1 MTRWFVLAVCFTFL
15 ALSPGTVLAKRMGP
29 KPVAPV
35 EVNGVKFLAP
45 NESGREGHIEAHDLK
60 TGEKLWDALIYTVT
74 IDPNLEEDVQWVF
87 ITRLE
92 VKGDLLRVTNEK
104 DQTFTL
110 DPKTKQV
117 KKLAAFIGGSG
128 RGH

>member
-1 MTRWFVLAVCFTFL
+1 MTRYLSIATCTFL
-15 ALSPGTVLAKRMGP
+15 LAILTIPAMAKRMGP

-35 EVNGVKFLAP
+35 EANGVRYVAP
-45 NESGREGHIEAHDLK
+45 NESGREGRVEAQDAK
-60 TGEKLWDALIYTVT
+60 SGEKRWDALIYTVT

-87 ITRLE
+87 ITKLE
-92 VKGDLLRVTNEK
+92 LKGDLIRVTNEK

-117 KKLAAFIGGSG
+117 KKLAI
-128 RGH
+128 